1 LTAVAWTVSL
11 CPSQLSSPQPSE
23 KAKPSSSLQEPS
35 HTLPVSSPIN
45 TKGKG
50 FIEKNTTAQENT
62 QNSYASKPES
72 QFQCT
77 PKLVISSM
85 DFEIELHNII
95 TAMSFH
101 HIA

>member
-1 LTAVAWTVSL
+1 
-11 CPSQLSSPQPSE
+11 
-23 KAKPSSSLQEPS
+23 
-35 HTLPVSSPIN
+35 VSSPIN

-50 FIEKNTTAQENT
+50 FIEKNTTQENT
-62 QNSYASKPES
+62 QNSYAPKPES

-77 PKLVISSM
+77 PKLVISSI

-95 TAMSFH
+95 TVMSFH